1 VERVFKLEEAQGIL
15 PQLTDLLTGLQT
27 AYRDLAALAPAEG
40 ERIAGGNGSASA
52 ASALSEAE
60 RRYLELLRKVDALGV
75 VVRDPET
82 GLVDFAATREGE
94 PVYLCWR
101 LGEPAVGYWH
111 PRETGIAGRQP
122 L

>member
-1 VERVFKLEEAQGIL
+1 MERVFSVDEAQSML
-15 PQLTDLLTGLQT
+15 PALTTLLTDLQR
-27 AYRDLAALAPAEG
+27 AYRDLLALVPAKG
-40 ERIAGGNGSASA
+40 ERIAAGNGSASA
-52 ASALSEAE
+52 ASEMSSVE
-60 RRYLELLRKVDALGV
+60 RRYMSLLRDVDSMGV

-101 LGEPAVGYWH
+101 LGEPAIGYWH
-111 PRETGIAGRQP
+111 PRDTGIAGRQP